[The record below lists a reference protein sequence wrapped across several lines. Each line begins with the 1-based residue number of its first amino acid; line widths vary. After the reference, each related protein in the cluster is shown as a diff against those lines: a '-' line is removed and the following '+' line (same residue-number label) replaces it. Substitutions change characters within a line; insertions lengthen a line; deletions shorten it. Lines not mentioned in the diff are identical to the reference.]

1 MDNRAFQRVP
11 FHVEAVIEHADGR
24 CIAEVNDLS
33 VHGVFLET
41 DEAQERFEQGQDV
54 EVTFW
59 LDRDRPEL
67 CVRGTAVVMRVED
80 GGIGVE
86 FVDTSIESFD
96 LLRRIV
102 SQNTGQPELVLAEM
116 EKYLARGGRS

>member
-1 MDNRAFQRVP
+1 MDNRAFQRVA
-11 FHVEAVIEHADGR
+11 FHVEAVVEHADGR

-41 DEAQERFEQGQDV
+41 DEAEERFEQGQDV

-67 CVRGTAVVMRVED
+67 CVRGAGVVMRVED

-86 FVDTSIESFD
+86 FVDTSIESFN
-96 LLRRIV
+96 LLRQIV
-102 SQNTGQPELVLAEM
+102 SQNTGQPERVLAEM
-116 EKYLARGGRS
+116 EEYLARGGRS